1 MGSGERMA
9 GNDRYGEARQIPAGA
24 ARGGAQSSV
33 GTLPADAPR
42 AGAERPGHER
52 LGGPTRAT
60 AKPGTVTLYTDRGD
74 IDRRLRSELERAG
87 VPRSSVAVTTTPPEL
102 LPETLETRTV
112 VVIDAGAT
120 GYDADEVLAHL
131 GLARALAAVP
141 VVLALDDDGR
151 LADVEELVDD
161 LCGGLVA
168 RRPEELGRVA
178 AAVARRAAAL
188 ARPRFE
194 YLTVSPRAARRSSTT
209 SAGAIAAEAALR
221 PTASSSGSSS
231 AVSSPGTVTAPGG
244 AADATPFLAIF
255 ADGTCALAT
264 RPVAIEDDGSEV
276 VAISM
281 AEDARSARVELGSGR
296 ELTLLASELF
306 QRALP
311 AGEPKPLSAEEI
323 LAQIDGPTLGSRL
336 RTLRLAAGL
345 TQAQLAERTGI
356 HRPNI
361 ARVEAGRHTPSLET
375 IARLA
380 AAIGVHAT
388 RVLQG

>member
-9 GNDRYGEARQIPAGA
+9 GNDRYGEARQVPTGA
-24 ARGGAQSSV
+24 ARGHGNAQSSV

-42 AGAERPGHER
+42 DGTERPGIER
-52 LGGPTRAT
+52 LGAT
-60 AKPGTVTLYTDRGD
+60 ARAAARPGTVTLFTDRSEM
-74 IDRRLRSELERAG
+74 DRRLRSELERAG
-87 VPRSSVAVTTTPPEL
+87 VPRSSVAVTTAAPEL
-102 LPETLETRTV
+102 LPETLEARTV
-112 VVIDAGAT
+112 VVIDAGAS

-131 GLARALAAVP
+131 GLARAVAAVP
-141 VVLALDDDGR
+141 VVLAIDDEGR
-151 LADVEELVDD
+151 LADVDELVDD

-168 RRPEELGRVA
+168 RRSEELAKVA
-178 AAVARRAAAL
+178 AAVARKAAAL

-194 YLTVSPRAARRSSTT
+194 YLTVSPRTARRSMTS
-209 SAGAIAAEAALR
+209 SAGTIAAETALR
-221 PTASSSGSSS
+221 
-231 AVSSPGTVTAPGG
+231 SSPGTVTAAGS

-311 AGEPKPLSAEEI
+311 ADDPKPLSAEEI

>member
-9 GNDRYGEARQIPAGA
+9 GNDRYGEARQVPTGA
-24 ARGGAQSSV
+24 ARGHGSAQSSV
-33 GTLPADAPR
+33 GTLPADAAR
-42 AGAERPGHER
+42 EHAERPGQER
-52 LGGPTRAT
+52 LGGSARAG
-60 AKPGTVTLYTDRGD
+60 AKPGTVTLYTDRSEM
-74 IDRRLRSELERAG
+74 DRRLRSELERAG
-87 VPRSSVAVTTTPPEL
+87 VPRSSVAVTTAAPDL
-102 LPETLETRTV
+102 LPETLEPRTV
-112 VVIDAGAT
+112 VVIDAGAA

-131 GLARALAAVP
+131 GLARALCAVP
-141 VVLALDDDGR
+141 VVLAFEDDGR
-151 LADVEELVDD
+151 LADVDELVDD

-168 RRPEELGRVA
+168 RRPEELAKVA
-178 AAVARRAAAL
+178 AAVVRKAAAL

-194 YLTVSPRAARRSSTT
+194 YLTVSPRTARKSATS
-209 SAGAIAAEAALR
+209 SAGTIAAES
-221 PTASSSGSSS
+221 ASR
-231 AVSSPGTVTAPGG
+231 SSPGHVP

-311 AGEPKPLSAEEI
+311 VDEPKPLSAEEI
-323 LAQIDGPTLGSRL
+323 LAQIDGPTLGARL

>member
-1 MGSGERMA
+1 M
-9 GNDRYGEARQIPAGA
+9 
-24 ARGGAQSSV
+24 
-33 GTLPADAPR
+33 TLF
-42 AGAERPGHER
+42 
-52 LGGPTRAT
+52 
-60 AKPGTVTLYTDRGD
+60 TDRSEM
-74 IDRRLRSELERAG
+74 DRRLRSELERAG
-87 VPRSSVAVTTTPPEL
+87 VPRSSVAVTTAAPEL
-102 LPETLETRTV
+102 LPETLEARTV
-112 VVIDAGAT
+112 VVIDAGAS

-131 GLARALAAVP
+131 GLARAVAAVP
-141 VVLALDDDGR
+141 VVLAIDDEGR
-151 LADVEELVDD
+151 LADVDELVDD

-168 RRPEELGRVA
+168 RRPEELAKVA
-178 AAVARRAAAL
+178 AAVARKAAAL

-194 YLTVSPRAARRSSTT
+194 YLTVSPRTARRSMTS
-209 SAGAIAAEAALR
+209 SAGTIAAETALR
-221 PTASSSGSSS
+221 
-231 AVSSPGTVTAPGG
+231 SSPGTVTAAGS

-311 AGEPKPLSAEEI
+311 ADDPKPLSAEEI